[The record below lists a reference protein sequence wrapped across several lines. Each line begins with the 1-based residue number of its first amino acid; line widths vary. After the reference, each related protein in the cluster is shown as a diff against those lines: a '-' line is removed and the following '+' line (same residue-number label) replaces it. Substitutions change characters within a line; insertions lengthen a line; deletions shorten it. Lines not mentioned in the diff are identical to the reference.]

1 MVLHYEDQSPL
12 LLSQGLGN
20 LLNPVI
26 QNWKQNREQQQE
38 DILSRNLAQQM
49 NTGEGSLLEKIL
61 NTPSGL
67 NLVSRYSDVFKS
79 ALNQNPVNAVEQNPL
94 AKTLLEHIL
103 KQQSLPDTGS
113 LSDLAALAPLALLS
127 GDPALKNWADLVT
140 KENNEYQKRSFE
152 INKPLYDKIE
162 KSRENLFQ
170 HDLALS
176 RIDEAIQSG
185 QMSRWWNS
193 IAKILHLDP
202 LQTAPSQILDSA
214 VKELFLA
221 DLGQLSGGRINQF
234 LERTLIKSFPHI
246 GNSPKANLEITQ
258 TLKTI
263 QQIKR
268 EKIRLFDELQE
279 KYANE
284 GKELPRNTGSIIQ
297 KQLDA
302 FATKKI
308 EELQKFRNTL
318 LNDKINSKYTAAY
331 QHAKLHFKNKSKNVA
346 YIFSPQGKVYA
357 IDPKQVS
364 EALQHG
370 GVLLND

>member
-20 LLNPVI
+20 LLTPVV
-26 QNWKQNREQQQE
+26 QNLQQNREQQRE
-38 DILSRNLAQQM
+38 DILSRNLAQKM
-49 NTGEGSLLEKIL
+49 KEGEGSLLEKIL

-67 NLVSRYSDVFKS
+67 NLVSRYGDVFKS
-79 ALNQNPVNAVEQNPL
+79 ALNQTPVESNPL
-94 AKTLLEHIL
+94 AQTLLDHIL
-103 KQQSLPDTGS
+103 HQQTLPEVSEVGKGS
-113 LSDLAALAPLALLS
+113 LAELAPLALLS

-152 INKPLYDKIE
+152 INKPLYEKIE
-162 KSRENLFQ
+162 KSRENLL
-170 HDLALS
+170 HHEIALS
-176 RIDEAIQSG
+176 RIDEAVQSG
-185 QMSRWWNS
+185 QMERWWNS
-193 IAKILHLDP
+193 IAQILHLDP
-202 LQTAPSQILDSA
+202 LRTAQSQILDSA

-234 LERTLIKSFPHI
+234 LERTLIKSLPHM

-263 QQIKR
+263 QQIKK
-268 EKIRLFDELQE
+268 EKLRLFDELQE

-284 GKELPRNTGSIIQ
+284 GKELPRNAGSIIQ

-302 FATKKI
+302 FAAKKM
-308 EELQKFRNTL
+308 EELQKFRNNL
-318 LNDKINSKYTAAY
+318 GNNKVNSKYTAAY
-331 QHAKLHFKNKSKNVA
+331 QHAKIHFKNKSKDVA

-364 EALQHG
+364 EALSHG